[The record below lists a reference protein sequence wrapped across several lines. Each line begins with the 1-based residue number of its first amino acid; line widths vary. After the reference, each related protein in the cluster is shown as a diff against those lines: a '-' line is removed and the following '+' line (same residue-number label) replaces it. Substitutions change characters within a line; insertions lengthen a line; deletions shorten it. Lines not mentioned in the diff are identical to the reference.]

1 MREAS
6 DENIGEVESPS
17 SVSHWGV
24 MEPGFRPEA
33 ELEAKS
39 LVSLVFC
46 FFFLSH
52 DLQGLSLSLRVHFP
66 QLKVLSSVCVGTKVS
81 P

>member
-17 SVSHWGV
+17 RVSHWGV
-24 MEPGFRPEA
+24 MEPGFRPAA

-39 LVSLVFC
+39 LVPLVF

-66 QLKVLSSVCVGTKVS
+66 QLKELSSGCVGTKVS

>member
-17 SVSHWGV
+17 RVSHWGV

-39 LVSLVFC
+39 LVSLVF
-46 FFFLSH
+46 FFFYH
-52 DLQGLSLSLRVHFP
+52 MTFRA
-66 QLKVLSSVCVGTKVS
+66 
-81 P
+81 